1 MELALAGAETELDN
15 NIIQQI
21 ADPLLHLVRNAVAHG
36 IERAEERYNA
46 GKPDSGNI
54 AVRAYHRGNHIFIEV
69 EDDGRGIDYERVRAA
84 AVRLELMDA
93 EQAAALSPTRTA
105 GPACSCPG
113 FSTAPR
119 KTELAGR
126 GVGLDVVRTNLD
138 ALNGEIEIETRK
150 GIGTRFTLKVPLT
163 LIISQALFV
172 RVGKHTFA
180 FPLAFVEEIRRVRAS
195 EIEEVGGKRLAKV
208 RDVADRGGASGRAT
222 GLDAVQPINGWY
234 RLVVVNVAGKQ
245 VGIVVEEVIGKD
257 EIVIKNLGEYL
268 RNVKLFPG
276 ATIAPDG
283 SLILLVDLNRLMV
296 GESIERRPL
305 MTAANAARIFLPG
318 CDCRGRAA
326 KFPPRPSSASR
337 RRSWWCWPTTPSAC
351 ASLWAACWKRPA
363 TACKLASD
371 GLEALEIASRKAGST
386 W

>member
-1 MELALAGAETELDN
+1 M
-15 NIIQQI
+15 
-21 ADPLLHLVRNAVAHG
+21 
-36 IERAEERYNA
+36 
-46 GKPDSGNI
+46 
-54 AVRAYHRGNHIFIEV
+54 
-69 EDDGRGIDYERVRAA
+69 
-84 AVRLELMDA
+84 
-93 EQAAALSPTRTA
+93 
-105 GPACSCPG
+105 
-113 FSTAPR
+113 
-119 KTELAGR
+119 
-126 GVGLDVVRTNLD
+126 VRTNLD

-195 EIEEVGGKRLAKV
+195 DIEEVGGKRLAKV
-208 RDVADRGGASGRAT
+208 RDSLTEVVH
-222 GLDAVQPINGWY
+222 LDAQLGLEPVQPVNGWY

-283 SLILLVDLNRLMV
+283 SLILLVDLNRLVV

-318 CDCRGRAA
+318 AIAVAA
-326 KFPPRPSSASR
+326 RRNSR
-337 RRSWWCWPTTPSAC
+337 RGHRADREGEAGAAGRRLHQRPQVCRPHAGKGRLPCATCRPTAWRRWRFVSQGGVDLVVTDLEMPRTNGYELMLHLRQNPETRSIPVMVVT
-351 ASLWAACWKRPA
+351 
-363 TACKLASD
+363 
-371 GLEALEIASRKAGST
+371 SRAGSKHRDRAVREGAKAFMVKPVQEEQLVAQVGALIGSSGQVVSSKLSCG
-386 W
+386 WQRK